1 MAKLTVLSML
11 SGMWADLRQAIRAL
25 RKVPAFTTT
34 VVLTLGLG
42 IGAYTVVYTIVDA
55 FLIRPLPFGDRA
67 DRLITIHSTH
77 PTQAQD
83 WDDSDLS
90 YADLM
95 DLRESAPS
103 LTAVEG
109 VLSRNFSVA
118 ATDDAARVVGA
129 SVTPGLFSML
139 GIEPVLGRQ
148 FLPQEGAE
156 PGFESVVILSHGLWQ
171 SLFNSNPNIIGTPI
185 LINARQV
192 TVVGVMPERFQ
203 FPEVH
208 QLWLPYARD
217 RTSTRGARTLL
228 TVGLLVPDVAIGQAA
243 ADASRIAETLASR
256 YPDTNRDWGMHV
268 MPLREYYVGDGR
280 GMKMMLAA
288 VWLLLLVVC
297 ANVAGLIVAR
307 GVSRER
313 ELVTRAAI
321 GAGRVRLVRMLL
333 VESVVLAAVGG
344 VLGIALASWALKA
357 ILATVAGPMD
367 YWVLLRIDARVV
379 LSAMAATTVVA
390 LVAGLAPAWRLS
402 NVDVSAAGT
411 ATRTAGSSRGHRRFQ
426 RGLVVAQVA
435 VTFTMLIGSTLLAR
449 SAIALQHADAGF
461 DPAPIASGRLYMA
474 GDTYNPIA
482 ARTAAVAQV
491 MDAVAALPGVTAVA
505 VTGAIPADDGG
516 ATIQGTA
523 QRPLD
528 RRRRPDWCD
537 DYLVEPRTV
546 VDTRSPAARG
556 PHVYRR
562 RVARCR
568 NDDRNRERAAGREIL
583 ARRVA
588 DRSDRAG
595 RELER

>member
-1 MAKLTVLSML
+1 M
-11 SGMWADLRQAIRAL
+11 
-25 RKVPAFTTT
+25 
-34 VVLTLGLG
+34 
-42 IGAYTVVYTIVDA
+42 
-55 FLIRPLPFGDRA
+55 
-67 DRLITIHSTH
+67 
-77 PTQAQD
+77 
-83 WDDSDLS
+83 
-90 YADLM
+90 
-95 DLRESAPS
+95 
-103 LTAVEG
+103 
-109 VLSRNFSVA
+109 
-118 ATDDAARVVGA
+118 
-129 SVTPGLFSML
+129 
-139 GIEPVLGRQ
+139 
-148 FLPQEGAE
+148 
-156 PGFESVVILSHGLWQ
+156 
-171 SLFNSNPNIIGTPI
+171 
-185 LINARQV
+185 
-192 TVVGVMPERFQ
+192 
-203 FPEVH
+203 
-208 QLWLPYARD
+208 
-217 RTSTRGARTLL
+217 
-228 TVGLLVPDVAIGQAA
+228 PDVAIGQAA
-243 ADASRIAETLASR
+243 ADASRIADTLASR

-297 ANVAGLIVAR
+297 ANVAGLLVAR

-321 GAGRVRLVRMLL
+321 GAGRARLVRMLL

-516 ATIQGTA
+516 PTIQA
-523 QRPLD
+523 RPSGLLTDAAD
-528 RRRRPDWCD
+528 RIGVTTIWTSPGLWSTLGLRLLEGRTFTDAEWRDADTMAVIVNARLAARFWPGESPID
-537 DYLVEPRTV
+537 RTV
-546 VDTRSPAARG
+546 QVVNSNGDVTRTMRVIGVAPDLVYEEFGETTPQSALNVYVPYAESGSLYVGAAG
-556 PHVYRR
+556 
-562 RVARCR
+562 ARCR
-568 NDDRNRERAAGREIL
+568 QPRGVCRWPAPGPAFGRSRPL
-583 ARRVA
+583 PPTTC
-588 DRSDRAG
+588 
-595 RELER
+595 